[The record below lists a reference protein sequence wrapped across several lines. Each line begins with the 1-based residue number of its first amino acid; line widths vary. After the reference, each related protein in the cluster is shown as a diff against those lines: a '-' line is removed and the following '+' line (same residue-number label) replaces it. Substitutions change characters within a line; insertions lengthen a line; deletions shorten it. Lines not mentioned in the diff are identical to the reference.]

1 MNFVSVKLPSSFFYR
16 HVIYMYVNYEVKY
29 TYIKDTA
36 VKVML
41 HGKQWVEDKVTEYTG
56 NER

>member
-1 MNFVSVKLPSSFFYR
+1 
-16 HVIYMYVNYEVKY
+16 MYVNYEVKY